1 MMVSTKGRYALR
13 IMLDLAQH
21 RQDGFIPLSE
31 ISRRQNVSV
40 KYMEAIVAMLS
51 RAGMLT
57 SQRGKDGGY
66 CLRHAPDQY
75 TVDAI
80 LRLTEGS
87 IAPVACVEHSACQ
100 QADACLTLPMWQQL
114 DKRIHDYLQSVTLQD
129 LLDGNV

>member
-21 RQDGFIPLSE
+21 RQDGFVPLSE

-51 RAGMLT
+51 RAGMLA

-66 CLRHAPDQY
+66 CLRQAPDQY
-75 TVDAI
+75 TVDEI

-114 DKRIHDYLQSVTLQD
+114 DKRIHDYLQGVTLQD
-129 LLDGNV
+129 LLDGTV

>member
-1 MMVSTKGRYALR
+1 M
-13 IMLDLAQH
+13 
-21 RQDGFIPLSE
+21 
-31 ISRRQNVSV
+31 
-40 KYMEAIVAMLS
+40 
-51 RAGMLT
+51 
-57 SQRGKDGGY
+57 
-66 CLRHAPDQY
+66 
-75 TVDAI
+75 DAI